1 MSAATPLE
9 SELFG
14 YLTVVDDPA
23 HGSCGGYLVI
33 NQYGRPV
40 EFHCTAAVSPSRAQQ
55 ILYGPTLRAS
65 VYGEQVAPA
74 LVSKAKSQVA
84 IVLVNQ
90 SECLEVQRHTGQR
103 VVLINEGPE
112 SAVSSEGAR
121 KAHVPGDNARSESQ
135 RFLFPEMQTDRRLS
149 IGVVCEEVKS
159 LLQLLAETIDLTEP
173 FSRIREAIY
182 EVQQIGGEGQGS
194 NARAA

>member
-9 SELFG
+9 APFFG

-33 NQYGRPV
+33 NEQGRPV
-40 EFHCTAAVSPSRAQQ
+40 EFHCTAAVCPSRAQQ

-65 VYGEQVAPA
+65 LLGEQVAPA

-90 SECLEVQRHTGQR
+90 PECLEVQRHTGQR
-103 VVLINEGPE
+103 VVLINEGLE
-112 SAVSSEGAR
+112 RAASSVLTAR
-121 KAHVPGDNARSESQ
+121 VPAGNPNSDAQ
-135 RFLFPEMQTDRRLS
+135 RFLFPEMQLELRSS
-149 IGVVCEEVKS
+149 IGVVCEDVNS
-159 LLQLLAETIDLTEP
+159 LLQRLAETIDLAEP
-173 FSRIREAIY
+173 FERIREAIH
-182 EVQQIGGEGQGS
+182 EAQQIGRAGQGGD
-194 NARAA
+194 ARAA